1 MHTDY
6 EQYKTGA
13 TGWHS
18 ISEYQKTK
26 NNIKNKGSPHSPLLP
41 PWCTFFFFSFCI
53 SCKQKPLHPALSKLS
68 SATRSRLFFFP
79 PWLSVTVTKLATRW
93 EGSRELP
100 GESAVMVLESS
111 GSRRCWMCHVVG
123 TPSPKIHDQAHYFYH
138 IINPQ
143 QSKAPWSMSV
153 MDSYL
158 PDGRSMAHLSFG
170 HKTSLLAQQGAR
182 VRVGEMK
189 PGCFW
194 AMQKKS
200 KQVKDTCCRE
210 NKHSQVI

>member
-1 MHTDY
+1 MVWPKQAMWSCILIMSNTRRVPQDGT
-6 EQYKTGA
+6 Q
-13 TGWHS
+13 S
-18 ISEYQKTK
+18 Q
-26 NNIKNKGSPHSPLLP
+26 NIKNLKTISRTKALL
-41 PWCTFFFFSFCI
+41 TAHYFLHDALFFFFSFCI

-143 QSKAPWSMSV
+143 QSKAP
-153 MDSYL
+153 
-158 PDGRSMAHLSFG
+158 
-170 HKTSLLAQQGAR
+170 
-182 VRVGEMK
+182 
-189 PGCFW
+189 
-194 AMQKKS
+194 
-200 KQVKDTCCRE
+200 
-210 NKHSQVI
+210 